1 MSENTA
7 NRIFNT
13 VNVTLIVIA
22 MVLCLAPFIHI
33 IAISLSSNGPLVL
46 RGFLFR
52 KSCPGRR
59 MVRCLVM
66 AP

>member
-13 VNVTLIVIA
+13 VNVILIVIT

-33 IAISLSSNGPLVL
+33 IAISLRLKPGDRFRRS
-46 RGFLFR
+46 FLFPQR
-52 KSCPGRR
+52 
-59 MVRCLVM
+59 VVL
-66 AP
+66 

>member
-13 VNVTLIVIA
+13 VNVILIIIT

-33 IAISLSSNGPLVL
+33 IAISLSSNRAIGSGEVSFSQRVIL
-46 RGFLFR
+46 
-52 KSCPGRR
+52 
-59 MVRCLVM
+59 
-66 AP
+66 